1 MRSVEER
8 ETEDTDIVRGLRDGK
23 LDLRAQRA
31 QRAVR
36 AMHRRE
42 REASSYSDPWIE
54 QEEEVA
60 VRVPRP
66 PSRPGSAASPK
77 KPSKPILTER
87 QMNVVMETLF
97 GQAAPAAQTVL
108 DMASSDT
115 GKKVVAVGGLALGS
129 MLLPLVG
136 GIRR

>member
-1 MRSVEER
+1 MRSSEER
-8 ETEDTDIVRGLRDGK
+8 ETEDAGIVRGLRDGK
-23 LDLRAQRA
+23 VDLRAQRT

-66 PSRPGSAASPK
+66 PRAVQTVSPK
-77 KPSKPILTER
+77 KSSKPILTER